1 MPHCFNTLHGLYVLN
16 YFEANIKIYLDD
28 NLETQ
33 SNYNVFMM
41 TASNGNNFRVTGP
54 LCREFTGHR
63 WIPLTKAS
71 DVELWCFF
79 DVRLNKR
86 LNKQSWGWWFEMPPR
101 SLWRHHNVAYF
112 SPAGQG
118 DMAVSNAVGSNVFD
132 ILLCMGLPWFLRTA
146 VIDPGSTVIV
156 YSEGKLEFL

>member
-28 NLETQ
+28 YLETQ

-54 LCREFTGHR
+54 LCREFTGHL

-79 DVRLNKR
+79 DVRLNKTWINNHEAGDLR
-86 LNKQSWGWWFEMPPR
+86 CHRAHYDVIIMLHIFPPQVRETWLYPMPWAATC
-101 SLWRHHNVAYF
+101 LIFCYVW
-112 SPAGQG
+112 
-118 DMAVSNAVGSNVFD
+118 VF
-132 ILLCMGLPWFLRTA
+132 
-146 VIDPGSTVIV
+146 PGSCELP
-156 YSEGKLEFL
+156 S